1 MAAPRGAAP
10 AQVAAG
16 AAFSICAVSRVG
28 RRWNWD
34 FEDEQRPAP
43 PPPPAPP
50 AAAAP
55 APPPPRQASPPHG
68 SEHARR
74 MRFRL
79 RRGVALLGLA
89 LLLVLV
95 IALSG
100 SSRRASTSPASA
112 RSGARP
118 PASAASPS
126 QSAAE
131 GRAVSSTLAFTPFV
145 RQGGGAL
152 RDVALTFDDGPGP
165 YTPQLLS
172 VLEGAHVRATFFAIG
187 RMERYFGASTVRELQ
202 DGDAVGDHTETHPLL
217 ARLSAHEQ
225 HEELFEA
232 LVRIELQGARP
243 NLFRPPYGSFNAITL
258 RELHALGLLMV
269 LWSADTGDYQ
279 QPGVPVIVQ
288 RALDGAHPGAIIL
301 MHDGGGDRSQ
311 TIAAL
316 PEIIHELRVRGYHL
330 VTVPQLLRDDPPP
343 AGQPLPPNLSGD

>member
-1 MAAPRGAAP
+1 MWETGY
-10 AQVAAG
+10 
-16 AAFSICAVSRVG
+16 VS
-28 RRWNWD
+28 
-34 FEDEQRPAP
+34 A
-43 PPPPAPP
+43 
-50 AAAAP
+50 
-55 APPPPRQASPPHG
+55 
-68 SEHARR
+68 
-74 MRFRL
+74 
-79 RRGVALLGLA
+79 
-89 LLLVLV
+89 
-95 IALSG
+95 
-100 SSRRASTSPASA
+100 
-112 RSGARP
+112 
-118 PASAASPS
+118 
-126 QSAAE
+126 
-131 GRAVSSTLAFTPFV
+131 TLAYTPFV
-145 RQGGGAL
+145 REGGGSV

-243 NLFRPPYGSFNAITL
+243 NLFRPPYGSFNATTL

-288 RALDGAHPGAIIL
+288 RALAGAHPGAIIL
-301 MHDGGGDRSQ
+301 MHDGGGDRAQ

-316 PEIIHELRVRGYHL
+316 PEIIHGLRARGYHL
-330 VTVPQLLRDDPPP
+330 LTVPQLLRDDPPP